1 MYTSN
6 AGKEMP
12 VALAAFRLR
21 AASTPTPA
29 RQGNPQRPRAST
41 TVQGA
46 SSSERQALEQRVQL
60 AQGQARLAGAASAVP
75 TNPHGDPGC
84 GVTAANPRAREFHS
98 RVSRARD
105 ELTEVIHDLSTEIER
120 ANNSNE
126 RPGTIH
132 FRNLVAK
139 LMENAHAEQALTVL
153 ELQLA
158 HGSEPPTN
166 GDYATLAT
174 LLMYTGEPQLA
185 AELVR
190 RVARPS
196 AEFPVAEDDSAA
208 SDEDAADILGR
219 MQILVGAHGDALETV
234 THDQDALAQ
243 AEAQATEY
251 GSDLPA
257 WRIVSVAAW
266 TLAQHMPDG
275 ARRAELLHMSATAF
289 GKQSLPRQAQSLF
302 DMGRVD
308 EALELLGRLLQGSC
322 EQDRFAWW
330 ALPFRPSVRL
340 STRRDEIYASP
351 VWADFAR
358 ASDSYNPAHEA
369 LDRATVEMSFELP
382 EVTLPRRSN
391 ILSAGELMRGLRAS
405 SAEPTGR

>member
-6 AGKEMP
+6 AGKQMP
-12 VALAAFRLR
+12 GAASRLR
-21 AASTPTPA
+21 AASTPTPVTPG
-29 RQGNPQRPRAST
+29 RPQRPRAST
-41 TVQGA
+41 SVQRA
-46 SSSERQALEQRVQL
+46 SSSERPLDQRVCL
-60 AQGQARLAGAASAVP
+60 AQGQARSAGTASTATAIPLGDASGVVPAADLR
-75 TNPHGDPGC
+75 T
-84 GVTAANPRAREFHS
+84 REFHW
-98 RVSRARD
+98 RVSRARN
-105 ELTEVIHDLSTEIER
+105 ELTEAIRDLSTEIER
-120 ANNSNE
+120 ANHSNE
-126 RPGTIH
+126 RPGTVH

-139 LMENAHAEQALTVL
+139 LMENAHAEEALTVL

-158 HGSEPPTN
+158 HGSEPPTT

-174 LLMYTGEPQLA
+174 LLMYTGERRLA
-185 AELVR
+185 AELVS
-190 RVARPS
+190 RVARPV
-196 AEFPVAEDDSAA
+196 AEFPVAEDDSQA

-219 MQILVGAHGDALETV
+219 MQILVGAHRDALETI

-243 AEAQATEY
+243 AEALATEY

-257 WRIVSVAAW
+257 WRIISVAAW
-266 TLAQHMPDG
+266 TLAQQTPDA
-275 ARRAELLHMSATAF
+275 ARRAELLHMSAREF

-308 EALELLGRLLQGSC
+308 EALELLGRLLQDNSC

-358 ASDSYNPAHEA
+358 ASDSYNPVHEA
-369 LDRATVEMSFELP
+369 LDRATVELPFELP
-382 EVTLPRRSN
+382 DTTLPRRSN
-391 ILSAGELMRGLRAS
+391 ILSVAELSRGRLAS
-405 SAEPTGR
+405 RVEPTVR